1 MSIRL
6 LDRSISTSPTEGAME
21 PTAEVLDA
29 VRRAPR
35 SVWIIHALLGVS
47 KMAAVDRF
55 RTQRDVRVFLA
66 EGGASAAQKLIEKA
80 EARRESWARAVRSP
94 EVKENS
100 AEDSGLPKCGNS
112 RSAAPKL
119 TGPELRSRAAG
130 LRTLMQVNSRARA
143 SSRTGAPPAWPRC
156 NVGRTG
162 FRLRA
167 CRICSTPRF
176 SLLPRRRRR

>member
-1 MSIRL
+1 
-6 LDRSISTSPTEGAME
+6 ME
-21 PTAEVLDA
+21 PTAELLDA

-47 KMAAVDRF
+47 KMAPVDRF

-100 AEDSGLPKCGNS
+100 AEDSGLPK
-112 RSAAPKL
+112 
-119 TGPELRSRAAG
+119 
-130 LRTLMQVNSRARA
+130 
-143 SSRTGAPPAWPRC
+143 
-156 NVGRTG
+156 
-162 FRLRA
+162 
-167 CRICSTPRF
+167 
-176 SLLPRRRRR
+176 